1 MRAGYPRSSGPAEML
16 VACVLITHF
25 RAKAELIRRPELED
39 RAFAV
44 SDRTRPGSLVI
55 DYSPTA
61 RGVLSGM
68 TLQRAVSTV
77 SDLTV
82 LDADGP
88 YYEVLFDR
96 LLDSLGH
103 VSDMVEAGGLG
114 EAYVRLDGLER
125 LYVGEAGAVSALLN
139 AVSDRLNPR
148 VGVAGSK
155 FTAYAAA
162 RTAGPMRAVRAPDD
176 APAFLAR
183 MSIEILPVSDRLKAA
198 LARFGMRVIGDVS
211 SVGQTAMFDRFGREG
226 VTAWELSTGV
236 DLRPF
241 VPRGVAG
248 SIVEHTT
255 LPFATTSMEMVRVG
269 LDMLLRRAFARAA
282 LRNRSV
288 GSATVMSSTSVG
300 EPWKLH
306 VRFRTPVE
314 RWERAAELLGEH
326 LETEPPSHPIDDLS
340 LTLSDLGG
348 ETGVQAGLI
357 RDARESGRE
366 TLVGVDRRLS
376 SRFGGARALHRA
388 VEAAPWHPAP
398 EMRSLLV
405 PIDPLA
411 SDSVRALHMPTPAEV
426 RETTRGGERWPASL
440 LRNGGWRRI
449 ARIDERWKFD
459 LWWLPQPMTRSYY
472 RVESADGG
480 LITLFRDETNGLWYT
495 QAA

>member
-1 MRAGYPRSSGPAEML
+1 MI

-25 RAKAELIRRPELED
+25 RAKAELIRRPELEG

-77 SDLTV
+77 SELTI
-82 LDADGP
+82 LDNDEP

-96 LLDSLGH
+96 LLDSLAH
-103 VSDMVEAGGLG
+103 VSDMVEAGALG

-125 LYVGEAGAVSALLN
+125 LYGGEAGVASALLN
-139 AVSDRLNPR
+139 AAPDYFNPR
-148 VGVAGSK
+148 VGVAGAK
-155 FTAYAAA
+155 FPAYAIA
-162 RTAGPMRAVRAPDD
+162 RTARPMSVVRAPTD
-176 APAFLAR
+176 ASEFLAPL
-183 MSIEILPVSDRLKAA
+183 SIDLLPVPIELKSA
-198 LARFGMRVIGDVS
+198 LHRFGLRLLGDVAS
-211 SVGQTAMFDRFGREG
+211 TGRRAMFDRFGREG
-226 VTAWELSTGV
+226 LIAWELSNGV
-236 DLRPF
+236 DRRPF
-241 VPRGVAG
+241 VSRRVEE
-248 SIVEHTT
+248 SVVEHTT

-269 LDMLLRRAFARAA
+269 LDMLLRRAFARPI
-282 LRNRSV
+282 LKNRSI
-288 GSATVMSSTSVG
+288 GSALLESSVSGG

-314 RWERAAELLGEH
+314 RWERAAGLMRERI
-326 LETEPPSHPIDDLS
+326 ETGPPSHPIDDLS

-376 SRFGGARALHRA
+376 SRFGGSHALHRA
-388 VEAAPWHPAP
+388 VEVAPWHPAP

-411 SDSVRALHMPTPAEV
+411 SDSVRALHLPAPAEV
-426 RETTRGGERWPASL
+426 REIGEGSERKPASL
-440 LRNGGWRRI
+440 RLDGRWSDI
-449 ARIDERWKFD
+449 DRIDDGWKFD

-472 RVESADGG
+472 RVESADGS
-480 LITLFRDETNGLWYT
+480 LLTLFRDEVTDRWYT

>member
-1 MRAGYPRSSGPAEML
+1 MI
-16 VACVLITHF
+16 VACVLITHL
-25 RAKAELIRRPELED
+25 RAKAELIRRPELEG
-39 RAFAV
+39 RAFIV
-44 SDRTRPGSLVI
+44 SDRTSPGSLVV
-55 DYSPTA
+55 DRSEAA

-88 YYEVLFDR
+88 YYEVLFNF
-96 LLDSLGH
+96 LLDSLGR
-103 VSDMVEAGGLG
+103 VSDMVEVGGLG

-125 LYVGEAGAVSALLN
+125 IYGGEDGAVFALMD
-139 AVSDRLNPR
+139 AVPDYLNPR
-148 VGVAGSK
+148 IGVANAK
-155 FTAYAAA
+155 FPAYAAA
-162 RTAGPMRAVRAPDD
+162 RIAGPMNVVRAPDD
-176 APAFLAR
+176 VGDFLSP
-183 MSIEILPVSDRLKAA
+183 MSIAILPVSAHLKAA
-198 LARFGMRVIGDVS
+198 LGRFGLRVIGDVP
-211 SVGQTAMFDRFGREG
+211 SVGQRAMFDRFGREG
-226 VTAWELSTGV
+226 ATAWELSTGI
-236 DLRPF
+236 DCRPF
-241 VPRGVAG
+241 IPRA
-248 SIVEHTT
+248 VEESVVENTT

-269 LDMLLRRAFARAA
+269 LDMLLRRAFARPA

-288 GSATVMSSTSVG
+288 GAAIVMSSTSDG

-314 RWERAAELLGEH
+314 RWERASEIMRER
-326 LETEPPSHPIDDLS
+326 LETGPPSHPIDELS

-376 SRFGGARALHRA
+376 SRFGGVRALHRA
-388 VEAAPWHPAP
+388 VEVAPWHPAP

-411 SDSVRALHMPTPAEV
+411 SSSVRALHLPTPVDV
-426 RETTRGGERWPASL
+426 REVGEGSERRPASFRL
-440 LRNGGWRRI
+440 DGIWSDVD
-449 ARIDERWKFD
+449 RIDDGWTFD

-472 RVESADGG
+472 RVESEDGT
-480 LITLFRDETNGLWYT
+480 LHTLFRDEVTDRWYT

>member
-1 MRAGYPRSSGPAEML
+1 MSGPAEMI

-25 RAKAELIRRPELED
+25 RAKAELIRRPELEG
-39 RAFAV
+39 RAFVV

-55 DYSPTA
+55 DYSPAA
-61 RGVLSGM
+61 RGVLAGM

-88 YYEVLFDR
+88 YYEVLFER
-96 LLDSLGH
+96 LLDSLGR

-114 EAYVRLDGLER
+114 EAYVRLGGLER
-125 LYVGEAGAVSALLN
+125 LSGGEEGAASTLLN
-139 AVSDRLNPR
+139 AVSGHLNPR
-148 VGVAGSK
+148 VGVAYAK
-155 FTAYAAA
+155 FPAYAVA
-162 RTAGPMRAVRAPDD
+162 RTARPMSVVRAPTD
-176 APAFLAR
+176 ASEFLAPL
-183 MSIEILPVSDRLKAA
+183 SIYLLPISAELKSA
-198 LARFGMRVIGDVS
+198 LHRFGLQLLGDVAS
-211 SVGQTAMFDRFGREG
+211 TGRTAMFDRFGKEG
-226 VTAWELSTGV
+226 LFAWELSTGI
-236 DLRPF
+236 DRRPF
-241 VPRGVAG
+241 IPRNVEELV
-248 SIVEHTT
+248 VEHTT
-255 LPFATTSMEMVRVG
+255 LPFATISMEMVRVG
-269 LDMLLRRAFARAA
+269 LDMLLRRAFARPV

-288 GSATVMSSTSVG
+288 GSAILISSTADG

-314 RWERAAELLGEH
+314 HWERAAELMGER
-326 LETEPPSHPIDDLS
+326 LETGQPSRPIDDLS

-348 ETGVQAGLI
+348 ETGIQAGLI
-357 RDARESGRE
+357 RDTRESGME

-376 SRFGGARALHRA
+376 SRFGGVHALHRA

-411 SDSVRALHMPTPAEV
+411 SGSVRALHLPTPAEV
-426 RETTRGGERWPASL
+426 KEAGREGERRPASL

-449 ARIDERWKFD
+449 ARIDECWKFD

-472 RVESADGG
+472 RVESADGT
-480 LITLFRDETNGLWYT
+480 LHTLFRDEVTDRWYT

>member
-1 MRAGYPRSSGPAEML
+1 MRVGYPRSSGSAEMI
-16 VACVLITHF
+16 VACVLITHY
-25 RAKAELIRRPELED
+25 RAKTELIRRPELEG

-44 SDRTRPGSLVI
+44 SDRSRPGSPVI
-55 DYSPTA
+55 DRSPAA
-61 RGVLSGM
+61 RGVLPGM
-68 TLQRAVSTV
+68 TLQRAVSAV
-77 SDLTV
+77 SDLTI

-96 LLDSLGH
+96 LLDSLGR

-114 EAYVRLDGLER
+114 EVYVRLDGLER
-125 LYVGEAGAVSALLN
+125 LYSGESGAVSALMDV
-139 AVSDRLNPR
+139 VSDHLNPR
-148 VGVAGSK
+148 VGVAYAK

-162 RTAGPMRAVRAPDD
+162 RTAGPMNMARAPDD
-176 APAFLAR
+176 APAFLAP
-183 MSIEILPVSDRLKAA
+183 MSIDILPVSAELKSA
-198 LARFGMRVIGDVS
+198 LHRFGLRLLRDVAS
-211 SVGQTAMFDRFGREG
+211 TGRRAMFDRFGREG
-226 VTAWELSTGV
+226 ATAWELSNGI

-241 VPRGVAG
+241 VPRGVEE
-248 SIVEHTT
+248 SVVEYTT

-269 LDMLLRRAFARAA
+269 LDMLLRRAFARPV
-282 LRNRSV
+282 LKNRSI
-288 GSATVMSSTSVG
+288 GSALLESSVSGG

-314 RWERAAELLGEH
+314 SWERASELMRERI
-326 LETEPPSHPIDDLS
+326 ETESPLHPIDDLS
-340 LTLSDLGG
+340 LTISDLGG

-388 VEAAPWHPAP
+388 VEVAPWHPAP

-411 SDSVRALHMPTPAEV
+411 SDSVRALHMPASAEV
-426 RETTRGGERWPASL
+426 RETTGEGERRPASL
-440 LRNGGWRRI
+440 LRDGGWRRI
-449 ARIDERWKFD
+449 ERIDERWKLD

-472 RVESADGG
+472 RVESSDGS
-480 LITLFRDETNGLWYT
+480 LLTLFRDEVTDRWYT

>member
-1 MRAGYPRSSGPAEML
+1 MCAGYPRSSGSAEMV

-25 RAKAELIRRPELED
+25 RAKAELIRRPELEG

-44 SDRTRPGSLVI
+44 SDWTRPGSPVI
-55 DYSPTA
+55 DYSPAA
-61 RGVLSGM
+61 RGILSGM

-77 SDLTV
+77 SNLTI

-88 YYEVLFDR
+88 YYEVLFER

-114 EAYVRLDGLER
+114 KAYVRLDGLER
-125 LYVGEAGAVSALLN
+125 LYGGEAGAVSALLN
-139 AVSDRLNPR
+139 AAPDYFNPR
-148 VGVAGSK
+148 VGVAGAK
-155 FTAYAAA
+155 FPAYAIA
-162 RTAGPMRAVRAPDD
+162 RTARPMSVVRAPTD
-176 APAFLAR
+176 ASEFLAPL
-183 MSIEILPVSDRLKAA
+183 SIYLLPVSAELKSA
-198 LARFGMRVIGDVS
+198 LHRFGLRLLSDVAS
-211 SVGQTAMFDRFGREG
+211 TGRKAMFDRFGREG
-226 VTAWELSTGV
+226 LLAWELSTGV
-236 DLRPF
+236 DRRPF
-241 VPRGVAG
+241 VPRAVAE

-269 LDMLLRRAFARAA
+269 LDILLRRAFARPA
-282 LRNRSV
+282 LKNRSV
-288 GSATVMSSTSVG
+288 GAVTLISSISDG
-300 EPWKLH
+300 EPWKFH

-314 RWERAAELLGEH
+314 RWERASELMRERI
-326 LETEPPSHPIDDLS
+326 ETEPPSHPIDDLS

-357 RDARESGRE
+357 RDTRESGME

-376 SRFGGARALHRA
+376 SRFGGGRALHRA
-388 VEAAPWHPAP
+388 VEVTPWHPAP
-398 EMRSLLV
+398 EMRSLLM

-411 SDSVRALHMPTPAEV
+411 SGSVRALHMPAPAEV
-426 RETTRGGERWPASL
+426 RETIREGERRPESL
-440 LRNGGWRRI
+440 LRNGMWRSI
-449 ARIDERWKFD
+449 DRIDERWKFD

-472 RVESADGG
+472 RVESADGS